1 MKKSVPAIPTKPV
14 DETYVLLL
22 RGMEPPYFFLQVDWL
37 ALACMRKPLIKFTF
51 EKKSSED
58 WLLYDQIDILAEN
71 MGVDFTDAAHWAL
84 RQALGEKNFQSA
96 HDMYAGVTPW
106 DLDIQYVCR
115 IYSLQLCKSHRLK
128 GAYSPERLDQVI
140 EELLAT
146 DDELLLA
153 ANPGNSLTC

>member
-1 MKKSVPAIPTKPV
+1 MKKPVPTIPTKQV
-14 DETYVLLL
+14 DLDNILPL

-51 EKKSSED
+51 DEKSSED

-71 MGVDFTDAAHWAL
+71 MDVDFTDAAHWAL
-84 RQALGEKNFQSA
+84 RQALGEKFQSA
-96 HDMYAGVTPW
+96 RDMYAGITPW

-115 IYSLQLCKSHRLK
+115 IYSLQLCKFHRLK
-128 GAYSPERLDQVI
+128 GGYSPDRLDQVI